1 MRNRMDV
8 IIPLIQVIVSGFV
21 DGEFNRVR
29 SRPVIHTPTRYSN
42 KKAVD

>member
-21 DGEFNRVR
+21 DR
-29 SRPVIHTPTRYSN
+29 SGPVIHTPYQ
-42 KKAVD
+42 VQ